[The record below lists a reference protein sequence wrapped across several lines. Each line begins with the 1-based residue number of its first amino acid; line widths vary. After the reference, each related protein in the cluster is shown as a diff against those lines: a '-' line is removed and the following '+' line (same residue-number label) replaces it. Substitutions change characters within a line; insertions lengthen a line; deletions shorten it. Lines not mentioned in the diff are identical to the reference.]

1 MRQKMQQTTI
11 KLAGLEDMPP
21 ELICLLEPHLELR
34 DVLSC
39 QLVSKAWS
47 GAWSQDGVAY
57 QVCNRYFPGLM
68 EMHPF
73 EAFGRLL
80 VDALNKRRRE
90 HSSKRLIRWNTNWE
104 TPIFQNPSRRPRSI
118 PLDTGSEHSQ
128 QYPIRYVDGKMA
140 WQPRRDLVI
149 VDDLN
154 TKIRQRVV
162 CPRLEPPLRY
172 QLVALSSQL
181 VVFFTIDQ
189 EHETH
194 VVPVYHLEHRQFKK
208 IHLPSPVAQCC
219 VDGDRVGAVTKT
231 GQIIVW
237 TWNGKSTQLDLE
249 GVSTP
254 PDSSPHLVPGLFF
267 HPRDGTV
274 FAVWFYGYAQP
285 NRRFCTLVLG
295 KFKDARIVW
304 QSSTSIANPMAD
316 YEHTPSYSNDCALIS
331 FKPQKADNN
340 GSYTLAIYRI
350 QNKYHSRNALCQCFK
365 GWKIGDWGTVTFNTL
380 TSAFSHH
387 FYDWTGQDLI
397 WDPNKEYE
405 YRGTAPY
412 NLLMDMHLWNGRL
425 LLTMDHRFGESS
437 LKLYLCALN
446 PNGSE
451 PSERPVVADE
461 RELNRFIGPLL
472 QDDERVVFPTRR
484 NLLLFEYSEQ
494 LSDACEELEDTPE
507 ELPEYVQQRSHVLIE
522 LKHGR
527 RAHLRLEYQVYRMPD
542 IDQAQHSEVREPARM
557 THVTGGFAPAFAPG
571 FSSRF
576 APEQYAPGFAPE
588 IFRPPF

>member
-1 MRQKMQQTTI
+1 MVDSTKPGVFPERRNELNRFISSLSPWELLYMRQKMQQTTI

-274 FAVWFYGYAQP
+274 FAVWFYGPALLYS
-285 NRRFCTLVLG
+285 C
-295 KFKDARIVW
+295 ARQVQRCSHCVAIFNV
-304 QSSTSIANPMAD
+304 
-316 YEHTPSYSNDCALIS
+316 HR
-331 FKPQKADNN
+331 KPYGGLRTYPQ
-340 GSYTLAIYRI
+340 
-350 QNKYHSRNALCQCFK
+350 
-365 GWKIGDWGTVTFNTL
+365 
-380 TSAFSHH
+380 
-387 FYDWTGQDLI
+387 
-397 WDPNKEYE
+397 
-405 YRGTAPY
+405 
-412 NLLMDMHLWNGRL
+412 
-425 LLTMDHRFGESS
+425 
-437 LKLYLCALN
+437 
-446 PNGSE
+446 
-451 PSERPVVADE
+451 
-461 RELNRFIGPLL
+461 LL
-472 QDDERVVFPTRR
+472 QR
-484 NLLLFEYSEQ
+484 
-494 LSDACEELEDTPE
+494 
-507 ELPEYVQQRSHVLIE
+507 
-522 LKHGR
+522 
-527 RAHLRLEYQVYRMPD
+527 LRLD
-542 IDQAQHSEVREPARM
+542 IIQASKSGQ
-557 THVTGGFAPAFAPG
+557 
-571 FSSRF
+571 
-576 APEQYAPGFAPE
+576 
-588 IFRPPF
+588 